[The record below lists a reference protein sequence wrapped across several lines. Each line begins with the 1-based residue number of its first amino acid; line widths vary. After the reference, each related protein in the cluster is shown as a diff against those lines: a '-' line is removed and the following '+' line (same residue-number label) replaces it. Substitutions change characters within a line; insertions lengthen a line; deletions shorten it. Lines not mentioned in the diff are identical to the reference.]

1 MSTLQFD
8 NEIQAQRD
16 FFHTDTTKNTQFRI
30 AQLKKLQVILKQ
42 NESKMAEAIY
52 LDFGKSEF
60 DFFTTEMSI
69 LYSDI
74 AESIKKINSWSKR
87 KRVRTNVVNLP
98 GKSYII
104 PEPLGV
110 SLIIGAW
117 NYPYQ
122 LCFSPAIAAI
132 SAGCTVVLKPSEL
145 PSRTSAVM
153 AEIINSNFDPG
164 FFRVIEGGVPE
175 MTALLNQR
183 YDKIFFTGSI
193 PVGKIVYQAAAKNL
207 TPVTLELGGKSPAF
221 VTSSCNLDVTVRRL
235 VWAKYLNAGQTCIAP
250 DYIMVDA
257 AIKSTFI
264 EKLIQEIER
273 SDFSVQNGNYVQII
287 NERNY
292 DRLSSLL
299 DTKNIHYGGQMD
311 REKRHISPT
320 LLTDVSFDDTIMQ
333 EEIFGPILP
342 ILTYTNLDEAIQHVK
357 QRPKPLSLYVF
368 STDNAERN
376 KLLAAIS
383 FGGGAVND
391 AIMHIANPHL
401 PFGGVGDSGMG
412 SYHGQAGFKAFSHE
426 KSIFQK
432 SNYFEPSL
440 KYSPHTPARFKWIK
454 RLMTWM

>member
-1 MSTLQFD
+1 MSTIRFD
-8 NEIQAQRD
+8 SEIQAQRD
-16 FFHTDTTKNTQFRI
+16 FFQTDTTKNTQFRI

-74 AESIKKINSWSKR
+74 AESIKKINHWSKR

-145 PSRTSAVM
+145 PTRTSAVM

-193 PVGKIVYQAAAKNL
+193 PVGKIVYQAAAKHL

-250 DYIMVDA
+250 DYILVDA

-273 SDFSVQNGNYVQII
+273 SNFSVENGNYVQII
-287 NERNY
+287 NERNF
-292 DRLSSLL
+292 DRLTGLL
-299 DTKNIHYGGQMD
+299 DAKKVYYGGQMD

-342 ILTYTNLDEAIQHVK
+342 ILAFTNLDEAIQLVK

-440 KYSPHTPARFKWIK
+440 KYSPHTPLRFKWIK